1 MQLLCS
7 VFRTKHT
14 YKDIISVPEPSCY
27 ANLPP
32 VVLGKTSFSQINRP
46 FGSEVNLAFSS
57 YSQIRYGAEDKGKHI
72 LWFLTSQKSEISLY
86 CDHDSPTAEPRP
98 LVGGG

>member
-7 VFRTKHT
+7 AFHTKHT
-14 YKDIISVPEPSCY
+14 YKDIISVPELLCY

-32 VVLGKTSFSQINRP
+32 VVLGKTSFPRINKP

-57 YSQIRYGAEDKGKHI
+57 YSPIRHGVEDTGIHT
-72 LWFLTSQKSEISLY
+72 LRFLTSQKSEISLCY
-86 CDHDSPTAEPRP
+86 DHDSPTAEPRP
-98 LVGGG
+98 LVGVG

>member
-1 MQLLCS
+1 M
-7 VFRTKHT
+7 
-14 YKDIISVPEPSCY
+14 ISVPELSCS

-32 VVLGKTSFSQINRP
+32 VGLGKTSFSRINRP

-57 YSQIRYGAEDKGKHI
+57 YSPIRHGAEDKGIHI
-72 LWFLTSQKSEISLY
+72 LRFLTSQKSEISLY
-86 CDHDSPTAEPRP
+86 YDHDSPTAEPRP